1 MAKILSFSPKFAARG
16 KTTPSQ
22 KRGFLRLKSK
32 HAEEAQ
38 SVRTPRKDERQN
50 KGACHS
56 APLSRSTSK
65 VWGLSHVT
73 FGRWQKSTKPI
84 RREP

>member
-50 KGACHS
+50 N
-56 APLSRSTSK
+56 
-65 VWGLSHVT
+65 
-73 FGRWQKSTKPI
+73 
-84 RREP
+84 RRMSLRAIESFYF